1 MGLEMASGTL
11 TIDQPS
17 MEEKKVFG
25 GHTPYMGG
33 SGSELV

>member
-17 MEEKKVFG
+17 MEKVFG